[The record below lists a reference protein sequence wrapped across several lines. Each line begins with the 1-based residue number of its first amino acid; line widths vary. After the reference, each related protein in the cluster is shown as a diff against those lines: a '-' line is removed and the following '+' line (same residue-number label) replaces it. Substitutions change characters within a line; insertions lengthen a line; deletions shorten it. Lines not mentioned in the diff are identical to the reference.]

1 MIFMFEI
8 RMRTFL
14 LPVKF
19 QIYAIHP
26 IPREHLF
33 NPFTWFS
40 ALTFCIL

>member
-8 RMRTFL
+8 RMHTFL

-19 QIYAIHP
+19 QIYAIHS